1 MLGCTCRYRQSMVP
15 PSNLPTDSLADPA
28 LWNRTW
34 VSWQDPPEKSP
45 GVDGP
50 RLVREVL
57 IASLILGAVVLTV
70 AVLLRLSS
78 PILKLP
84 FSHED
89 TRKRQNPPHDPAEKA
104 TLTFTQPY

>member
-1 MLGCTCRYRQSMVP
+1 MVL
-15 PSNLPTDSLADPA
+15 PSNLATDPLADPA
-28 LWNRTW
+28 LWNQSW
-34 VSWQDPPEKSP
+34 VPWRDPPQEAQ

-50 RLVREVL
+50 RLVREAL

-89 TRKRQNPPHDPAEKA
+89 TRKRQTPPHDPTEKA
-104 TLTFTQPY
+104 NLTFTQPY

>member
-1 MLGCTCRYRQSMVP
+1 MVL

-28 LWNRTW
+28 LWNQSW
-34 VSWQDPPEKSP
+34 VPWQDPPQESQ

-50 RLVREVL
+50 RLVREAL

-84 FSHED
+84 FSHDD
-89 TRKRQNPPHDPAEKA
+89 TRKRQTPPHDPTEKA
-104 TLTFTQPY
+104 NLTFTQPY